1 MSANQK
7 LSLTIILKLKVNR
20 IYLHR
25 NAQLWSVA
33 NVAVVHAGE
42 PRQSPRYCRDS
53 VMDIRRLPAKPGG
66 GGLSIRRAASRTR
79 GRVAPLPLP
88 PSGLEVRGVDTRDTQ
103 G

>member
-1 MSANQK
+1 M
-7 LSLTIILKLKVNR
+7 
-20 IYLHR
+20 
-25 NAQLWSVA
+25 
-33 NVAVVHAGE
+33 AVVRAGE

-79 GRVAPLPLP
+79 GRVAPLP
-88 PSGLEVRGVDTRDTQ
+88 PSGLEVRGVDTKDTQ